1 MPISVNTNLSVLTAQ
16 KSLNTSIERMNTAM
30 ERLTT
35 GYRINNSKDDAAGMA
50 VSSKLNFKISS
61 LKVAQNNGQ
70 MGGSLLDTQEGV
82 LSVISSNITRIRELT
97 EQAANGAYGS
107 DSMRAIQLE
116 VKARLEEVSRIALST
131 EFNGKYLLDGSITQN
146 ICLQVG
152 IESNGNSIIELN
164 SSLFESCTTTA
175 LIATGIYS
183 GQTIDQICDTAYQD
197 DSAARTFLSTLDS
210 SISNITNR
218 ITQIGGIQQRILSAI
233 DATVVMS
240 NNMTSANSTIQD
252 ADIAVESSNYIK
264 QQILQ
269 QISTSMLSTANQSP
283 AIALSL
289 LG

>member
-16 KSLNTSIERMNTAM
+16 KSLNTSTERMNTAM